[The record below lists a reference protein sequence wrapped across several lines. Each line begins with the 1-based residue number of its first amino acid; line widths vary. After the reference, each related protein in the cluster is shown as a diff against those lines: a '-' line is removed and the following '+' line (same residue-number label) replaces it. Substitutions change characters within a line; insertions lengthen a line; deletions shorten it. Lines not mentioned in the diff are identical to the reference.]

1 MAWKVDVERCP
12 RVTAS
17 WGITVTVYPRNM
29 SRVSS
34 MGWGWS
40 GVVVTRL
47 ATTEKNFPLLLLRG
61 KEVKRIFHVGS
72 DRIVFPVV
80 VAASPGQKYCT

>member
-1 MAWKVDVERCP
+1 
-12 RVTAS
+12 VTAS

-47 ATTEKNFPLLLLRG
+47 ATTENFPLLLLRG
-61 KEVKRIFHVGS
+61 KEVMPSRPPSRMNELLDERTFVQG
-72 DRIVFPVV
+72 VMGGTAEEF
-80 VAASPGQKYCT
+80 GL